1 MSEILGEALEMD
13 LGRGT
18 IVPVIGDNAAGSFCA
33 MPPYYDKTADEIAN
47 VALSYYDN
55 STDDEDNPRFVY
67 KWRCTYRNEAFELGN
82 IDCSALAGLILRGL
96 KYSESPYG
104 KAYAGDAENNI
115 SPGSLGD
122 WVGTRTDGRYY
133 CAAKVD
139 RDSVNGASIIDEYIN
154 GSDPYDKHPDGIP
167 DDWDPSPDPV
177 LGTVDPVFNPD
188 SVICNKD
195 MRWAINPGDY
205 WALGN
210 YKTVDDGGDSEG
222 DGDDEGV
229 VSQIPA
235 QGRPL
240 SAANLAQLLLTMG
253 YAVPL
258 TGGFSAIK
266 KGDFLFWAS
275 KYETGE
281 HAGEYKRPN
290 RFLRISHVAVCVD
303 VDEHGDHWYVDS
315 MSEDYAPDN
324 TIRKECLETGIPK
337 AEYLVLAIRL
347 RQGRAWERIRI
358 IYNPQDREMQVGEK
372 QRFTCIAEGDIM
384 HYQWQ
389 YCDDSYKEDTTK
401 WTWVNST
408 LPRMASVSV
417 TAQADMGYVDS
428 NTGNRIRLYHCVCTD
443 THGRS
448 LTSRNAVLTIPPAQ
462 TEEV

>member
-67 KWRCTYRNEAFELGN
+67 KWRCTYRNEAFALGN

-104 KAYAGDAENNI
+104 KAYAGDAENDI
-115 SPGSLGD
+115 APGSLGD
-122 WVGTRTDGRYY
+122 WVGTRTDGKYY

-167 DDWDPSPDPV
+167 DDWDRT
-177 LGTVDPVFNPD
+177 LDPVFDPD

-210 YKTVDDGGDSEG
+210 YKTVDDGSDSEG

-275 KYETGE
+275 KYETEE

-290 RFLRISHVAVCVD
+290 RFLHISHVAVCVD

-315 MSEDYAPDN
+315 MSEDYAPEN

-337 AEYLVLAIRL
+337 AEYLSLAVRL
-347 RQGRAWERIRI
+347 RHGRAWERIRI
-358 IYNPQDREMQVGEK
+358 IYNPQDLVMSVGEK
-372 QRFTCIAEGDIM
+372 QRLTCIAEGDII

-389 YCDDSYKEDTTK
+389 WSDDDLDDETITPA
-401 WTWVNST
+401 WTNST
-408 LPRMASVSV
+408 LPKMASVTL
-417 TAQADMGYVDS
+417 TAAADMNGRHY
-428 NTGNRIRLYHCVCTD
+428 RCVCTD

-448 LTSRNAVLTIPPAQ
+448 LTSRNALITVTSGS
-462 TEEV
+462 

>member
-1 MSEILGEALEMD
+1 MTQILGEALEMD

-55 STDDEDNPRFVY
+55 STDDEGNPRFVY
-67 KWRCTYRNEAFELGN
+67 KWRCTYRNEAFSLGN
-82 IDCSALAGLILRGL
+82 IDCSALAGLILRGV
-96 KYSESPYG
+96 KYEDSPYA
-104 KAYAGDAENNI
+104 KAYAGYNDPESPENSI
-115 SPGSLGD
+115 PPGSLGD
-122 WVGTRTDGRYY
+122 WVGTRTDGKYY

-167 DDWDPSPDPV
+167 DDWDRT
-177 LGTVDPVFNPD
+177 LDPVFDPD

-290 RFLRISHVAVCVD
+290 RFLHISHVAVCVD

-337 AEYLVLAIRL
+337 AEYLALAVRL
-347 RQGRAWERIRI
+347 KQGRAWERIRI
-358 IYNPQDREMQVGEK
+358 ICNPQDLVMSVGEK
-372 QRFTCIAEGDIM
+372 QRLTCIAEGDIM
-384 HYQWQ
+384 HYRWQWS
-389 YCDDSYKEDTTK
+389 DDDLDDDTITPT
-401 WTWVNST
+401 WTNST
-408 LPRMASVSV
+408 LPKMASVTL
-417 TAQADMGYVDS
+417 TASADMNGTHY
-428 NTGNRIRLYHCVCTD
+428 RCVCTD

-448 LTSRNAVLTIPPAQ
+448 LTSRNALITVASGS
-462 TEEV
+462 

>member
-18 IVPVIGDNAAGSFCA
+18 IVPVIGDNAAGSFVA

-55 STDDEDNPRFVY
+55 STDDEGNPRFVY
-67 KWRCTYRNEAFELGN
+67 KWRCTYRNEAFALGN

-115 SPGSLGD
+115 APGSLGD
-122 WVGTRTDGRYY
+122 WVGTRTDGKYY

-139 RDSVNGASIIDEYIN
+139 RDSVNGASIIDEYTN

-167 DDWDPSPDPV
+167 DDWDRT
-177 LGTVDPVFNPD
+177 LDPVFDPD

-290 RFLRISHVAVCVD
+290 RFLHISHVAVCVD

-337 AEYLVLAIRL
+337 AEYLALAVRL
-347 RQGRAWERIRI
+347 KQGRAWERIRI
-358 IYNPQDREMQVGEK
+358 LYNPQDLVMSVGEK
-372 QRFTCIAEGDIM
+372 QRLTCIAEGDIM
-384 HYQWQ
+384 RYQWQ
-389 YCDDSYKEDTTK
+389 WSDDDLDDETITPT
-401 WTWVNST
+401 WTNST
-408 LPRMASVSV
+408 LPKMASVTL
-417 TAQADMGYVDS
+417 TASADMNGRHY
-428 NTGNRIRLYHCVCTD
+428 RCVCTD

-448 LTSRNAVLTIPPAQ
+448 LTSRNALITVASGS
-462 TEEV
+462 